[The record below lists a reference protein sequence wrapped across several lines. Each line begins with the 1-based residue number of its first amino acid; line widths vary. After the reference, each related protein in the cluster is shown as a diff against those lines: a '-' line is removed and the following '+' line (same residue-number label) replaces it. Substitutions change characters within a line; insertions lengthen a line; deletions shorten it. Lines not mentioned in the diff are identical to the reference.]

1 MSGSTCR
8 LLRMATW
15 RTPIHRELNRR
26 LPDAVGE
33 RTAAQFARLGLF
45 TVGDVIRHT
54 PRRYLAGTQM
64 SDFASLQVGDEV
76 ALVAKVQSTK
86 IRQGARQRV
95 ESLITDGSGYL
106 TVTLFAPKP
115 FLATWWSG
123 LLEPGARGIFVGK
136 VGVFNNSLQLTHPD
150 FVMIDGKGQ
159 VTGKKDQEKRSMQRA
174 VQRSTL
180 VGLYPATSKLPT
192 WVIAETI
199 ELLLP
204 SIRSLGDT
212 LPPWV
217 VDKAGV
223 LPLPHALTEVH
234 EPVDVDHAER
244 GRDRLRFDEAFGM
257 QLAMA
262 QRRRAFADQ
271 QATARPRVAGG
282 LLDEFDARLPFVL
295 TKGQVDVGEKVFG
308 EMASTRPMH
317 RLLQGEVGSGKTIVA
332 LRAMLTVVDSG
343 GQTVLLAPTEVL
355 AKQHHATIT
364 GLLGDLG
371 EGQRLGA
378 HDHATA
384 VTLLTGSLPA
394 AAKREALNQITT
406 GDAGIVI
413 GTHALLSDPVE
424 FFDLGL
430 VVIDEQHRFG
440 VEQRAALA
448 AKAEKQP
455 HTLVMTATPIPRSVA
470 MTVFGDLEVSEL
482 RERPAKRGA
491 VKTVFVDTFNNPHW
505 VERAWERIREE
516 VAKGRQ
522 AFVVCPAISAKQTEG
537 DVDSGAD
544 MTTVTELLPQLASG
558 PLAGLRLGMAHG
570 KQPVAERDAA
580 MADFVAGRLDVLVS
594 TTVIEVGVD
603 VANASVMVVMDAD
616 RFGITQLHQLR
627 GRIGRGEHEGLCL
640 LMAAP
645 GEEQENAQLRIRALV
660 QSDDGFDLA
669 ERDLELRREGDV
681 LGAAQSGGSSL
692 KLLRVL
698 EDADLIRATKELAD
712 EVLADPRAKG
722 DPLLDD
728 LMTQAELVAAGEWLV
743 KS

>member
-1 MSGSTCR
+1 
-8 LLRMATW
+8 MATW

-26 LPDAVGE
+26 LRDAVGE
-33 RTAAQFARLGLF
+33 KTAVQFAKLGLN

-64 SDFASLQVGDEV
+64 SDFASLQVGEEV
-76 ALVAKVQSTK
+76 AVVAKVQSTH

-115 FLATWWSG
+115 FHATWWSS
-123 LLEPGARGIFVGK
+123 LLEPGSRGIFVGK

-150 FVMIDGKGQ
+150 FVMIDGKGR
-159 VTGKKDQEKRSMQRA
+159 VTGKKEQEKRSMQRA

-180 VGLYPATSKLPT
+180 VGLYPATGKLPT
-192 WVIAETI
+192 WIIAETI
-199 ELLLP
+199 QMLLP
-204 SIRSLGDT
+204 AIRSLGDT

-217 VDKAGV
+217 VDRSGV
-223 LPLPHALTEVH
+223 LPLPQALTEVH
-234 EPVDVDHAER
+234 EPVDVHQAER
-244 GRDRLRFDEAFGM
+244 GRDRLLFDEAFGM

-262 QRRRAFADQ
+262 HRRRTFALQ
-271 QATARPRVAGG
+271 EATPRPRVVGG
-282 LLDEFDARLPFVL
+282 LLDEFDARLPFEL
-295 TKGQVDVGEKVFG
+295 TDGQVAVGETVF
-308 EMASTRPMH
+308 EELARPQPMH

-343 GQTVLLAPTEVL
+343 GQAVLLAPTEVL
-355 AKQHHATIT
+355 AKQHLATIT
-364 GLLGDLG
+364 SLLGDLG

-378 HDHATA
+378 HDKATA

-394 AAKREALNQITT
+394 AAKREALNQIMS
-406 GDAGIVI
+406 GDAGIVV

-448 AKAEKQP
+448 EKAERKP

-482 RERPAKRGA
+482 RERPAKRAA
-491 VKTVFVDTFNNPHW
+491 VKTVFVDTRNNPHW
-505 VERAWERIREE
+505 VERAWQRIREE
-516 VAKGRQ
+516 VTKGRQ
-522 AFVVCPAISAKQTEG
+522 AFIVCPAISPKQTEG
-537 DVDSGAD
+537 DVDPATD
-544 MTTVTELLPQLASG
+544 MTAVTELMPLLAAG

-570 KQPVAERDAA
+570 KQQVAERDAA
-580 MADFVAGRLDVLVS
+580 MSDFAAGNIDVLVA

-603 VANASVMVVMDAD
+603 VANASVMVIMDAD

-640 LMAAP
+640 LLAAP
-645 GEEQENAQLRIRALV
+645 GEGQEDAQLRIRALV
-660 QSDDGFDLA
+660 QSDDGFELA
-669 ERDLELRREGDV
+669 ERDLELRKEGDV

-698 EDADLIRATKELAD
+698 EDADLIRATKILAD
-712 EVLADPRAKG
+712 EVLSDPRAAG
-722 DPLLDD
+722 DALLED
-728 LMTQAELVAAGEWLV
+728 LMAQAELVAAGEWLV
-743 KS
+743 KN

>member
-1 MSGSTCR
+1 
-8 LLRMATW
+8 MATW

-33 RTAAQFARLGLF
+33 KTAAQFAKLGLT

-64 SDFASLQVGDEV
+64 SDFASLQVGEEV
-76 ALVAKVQSTK
+76 AVVAKVKSTNV
-86 IRQGARQRV
+86 RQGARQRV

-106 TVTLFAPKP
+106 TVTLFAHKP
-115 FLATWWSG
+115 FHATYWSG
-123 LLEPGARGIFVGK
+123 LLVPGSRGIFIGK

-150 FVMIDGKGQ
+150 FVMIDGHGR
-159 VTGKKDQEKRSMQRA
+159 VTGKKDQKKASMSRA
-174 VQRSTL
+174 VQRSTM
-180 VGLYPATSKLPT
+180 VGLYPATRALPT
-192 WVIAETI
+192 WGIAETI

-204 SIRSLGDT
+204 PIRSLGDT

-217 VDKAGV
+217 VDRAGV
-223 LPLPHALTEVH
+223 LPLPQALTEVH
-234 EPVDVDHAER
+234 EPVDVAHAEE

-262 QRRRAFADQ
+262 QRRRALAGQ
-271 QATARPRVAGG
+271 EATPRPRIPGG

-295 TKGQVDVGEKVFG
+295 TKGQVEVGERIFD
-308 EMASTRPMH
+308 EISRAQPMH

-332 LRAMLTVVDSG
+332 LRAMLTVVDTG
-343 GQTVLLAPTEVL
+343 GQAVLLAPTEVL
-355 AKQHHATIT
+355 AKQHHATIM

-378 HDHATA
+378 HDNATA

-448 AKAEKQP
+448 AKARTQP

-482 RERPAKRGA
+482 RERPAKRAA

-505 VERAWERIREE
+505 VERAWQRIREE
-516 VAKGRQ
+516 VAAGRQ
-522 AFVVCPAISAKQTEG
+522 AFIVCPAISAKQTEG
-537 DVDSGAD
+537 DVDSGD
-544 MTTVTELLPQLASG
+544 GMTAVTELLPQLESG
-558 PLAGLRLGMAHG
+558 PLSDLRLGMAHG
-570 KQPVAERDAA
+570 KQPVTERDAA
-580 MADFVAGRLDVLVS
+580 MADFAAGRIDVLVS

-603 VANASVMVVMDAD
+603 VPNASVMVVMDAD

-640 LMAAP
+640 LLAAP
-645 GEEQENAQLRIRALV
+645 GEGSEGAQLRIRALV
-660 QSDDGFDLA
+660 LSDDGFELA

-681 LGAAQSGGSSL
+681 LGATQSGGSSL

-712 EVLADPRAKG
+712 SVLADPRSEG

-743 KS
+743 KN

>member
-1 MSGSTCR
+1 
-8 LLRMATW
+8 MATW
-15 RTPIHRELNRR
+15 RTPIQRELNLR
-26 LPDAVGE
+26 LRDAVGE
-33 RTAAQFARLGLF
+33 KTAVQFAKLGVN
-45 TVGDVIRHT
+45 TVGDLVRHT

-76 ALVAKVQSTK
+76 AVVAKVQSTH

-95 ESLITDGSGYL
+95 ESLLTDGSGYL

-115 FLATWWSG
+115 FHATYWKS
-123 LLEPGARGIFVGK
+123 LLEVGSRGIFIGK

-150 FVMIDGKGQ
+150 FVMIDGRGR
-159 VTGKKDQEKRSMQRA
+159 VTGKKEKDKEKGAMQRA

-180 VGLYPATSKLPT
+180 VGMYPATRALPT
-192 WVIAETI
+192 WIIAETL
-199 ELLLP
+199 EMLLP
-204 SIRSLGDT
+204 SIVSMGDT

-217 VDKAGV
+217 VDRAGV
-223 LPLPHALTEVH
+223 LPLPQALTEVH
-234 EPVDVDHAER
+234 EPVDIDQAER
-244 GRDRLRFDEAFGM
+244 GRERLRFDEAFGM

-262 QRRRAFADQ
+262 QRRRALAHLV
-271 QATARPRVAGG
+271 ATPRPRIVGA
-282 LLDEFDARLPFVL
+282 LLDEFDSRLPFEL
-295 TKGQVDVGEKVFG
+295 TKGQVAVGETVFN
-308 EMASTRPMH
+308 ELAESRPMH

-343 GQTVLLAPTEVL
+343 GQAVLLAPTEVL
-355 AKQHHATIT
+355 AKQHLTTIT

-371 EGQRLGA
+371 DGQRLGA
-378 HDHATA
+378 HESATA
-384 VTLLTGSLPA
+384 VTLLTGSMPA
-394 AAKREALNQITT
+394 AAKREAMNQIMS

-413 GTHALLSDPVE
+413 GTHALLSDPVD

-448 AKAEKQP
+448 AKAERQP

-482 RERPAKRGA
+482 RERPAKRA
-491 VKTVFVDTFNNPHW
+491 PVRTVFVDTSSNPHW
-505 VERAWERIREE
+505 VERAWQRIREE

-537 DVDSGAD
+537 DVDSGLG
-544 MTTVTELLPQLASG
+544 MTAVTELLPQLAEG
-558 PLAGLRLGMAHG
+558 PLSDLRLGMAHG

-580 MADFVAGRLDVLVS
+580 MADFAAGRIDVLVS

-603 VANASVMVVMDAD
+603 VPNASVMVVMDAD

-640 LMAAP
+640 LLAAP
-645 GEEQENAQLRIRALV
+645 GEGQENAQLRIQALV
-660 QSDDGFDLA
+660 LSNDGFELA
-669 ERDLELRREGDV
+669 ERDMELRREGDV
-681 LGAAQSGGSSL
+681 LGAAQSGNSSL
-692 KLLRVL
+692 KLLRVT
-698 EDADLIRATKELAD
+698 EDADLIRATKILAD
-712 EVLADPRAKG
+712 EVLADRRAAG

-728 LMTQAELVAAGEWLV
+728 LMTQAELVAAGEWLE
-743 KS
+743 KG

>member
-1 MSGSTCR
+1 
-8 LLRMATW
+8 MATW
-15 RTPIHRELNRR
+15 QTPVHRELNRR
-26 LPDAVGE
+26 LRDAVGE
-33 RTAAQFARLGLF
+33 KTAAQFARLGLT

-76 ALVAKVQSTK
+76 AVVAKVRSTK
-86 IRQGARQRV
+86 IREGSRLRV
-95 ESLITDGSGYL
+95 ESLLTDGSGYL
-106 TVTLFAPKP
+106 TVTLFAAKRH
-115 FLATWWSG
+115 LATWWHS
-123 LLEPGARGIFVGK
+123 LLEPGARGIFIGK
-136 VGVFNNSLQLTHPD
+136 VGVFNHSLQLTHPD
-150 FVMIDGKGQ
+150 FVMIDGKGR
-159 VTGKKDQEKRSMQRA
+159 VTAKKDQAKRSMERA

-180 VGLYPATSKLPT
+180 VGLYPATGKLPT
-192 WVIAETI
+192 WTIAETI
-199 ELLLP
+199 EMLLP

-212 LPPWV
+212 LPAWV
-217 VDKAGV
+217 VDWAGV
-223 LPLPHALTEVH
+223 LPLPEALTEVH
-234 EPVDVDHAER
+234 EPVDVDQAER

-262 QRRRAFADQ
+262 QRRRTLEALK
-271 QATARPRVAGG
+271 ATPRPRREGH
-282 LLDEFDARLPFVL
+282 LLTEFERRLPFEL
-295 TKGQVDVGEKVFG
+295 TSGQIKVGETIFD
-308 EMASTRPMH
+308 ELARTRPMH

-332 LRAMLTVVDSG
+332 LRAMLAVVDAG
-343 GQTVLLAPTEVL
+343 GQAVLLAPTEVL
-355 AKQHHATIT
+355 AKQHHSTIT
-364 GLLGDLG
+364 TLLGDLG
-371 EGQRLGA
+371 QGQQLGA
-378 HDHATA
+378 HEHATT

-394 AAKREALNQITT
+394 AAKRESLQRIVT
-406 GDAGIVI
+406 GEAGIVI
-413 GTHALLSDPVE
+413 GTHALLSDPVD

-448 AKAEKQP
+448 AKAERQP

-482 RERPAKRGA
+482 RERPAKRAA
-491 VKTVFVDTFNNPHW
+491 VTTVFVDTAAHPHW
-505 VERAWERIREE
+505 VGRAWERIREE
-516 VAKGRQ
+516 VSKGRQ
-522 AFVVCPAISAKQTEG
+522 AFIVCPAISPKQTEG
-537 DVDSGAD
+537 DVAASSGLTA
-544 MTTVTELLPQLASG
+544 VTDLLPELAAG

-570 KQPVAERDAA
+570 KQPVAERDAT
-580 MADFVAGRLDVLVS
+580 MADFAAGELDVLVS

-640 LMAAP
+640 LVGAPAP
-645 GEEQENAQLRIRALV
+645 GQEDARMRIRAV
-660 QSDDGFDLA
+660 VASDDGFDLA

-698 EDADLIRATKELAD
+698 EDADLIRSTKELAD
-712 EVLADPRAKG
+712 RVLADPRASE
-722 DPLLDD
+722 DPLLAD
-728 LMTQAELVAAGEWLV
+728 LMTQAELVAAGEWLE

>member
-1 MSGSTCR
+1 
-8 LLRMATW
+8 MATW

-26 LPDAVGE
+26 LPDAVGKK
-33 RTAAQFARLGLF
+33 TAAQFDKLGLT
-45 TVGDVIRHT
+45 TVGDVVRHT

-64 SDFASLQVGDEV
+64 SDFASLQVGEEV
-76 ALVAKVQSTK
+76 AVVAKVKSTT

-106 TVTLFAPKP
+106 TVTLFAHKP
-115 FLATWWSG
+115 FYASFWSG
-123 LLEPGARGIFVGK
+123 LLVPGSRGIFIGK

-150 FVMIDGKGQ
+150 FVMIDGHGR
-159 VTGKKDQEKRSMQRA
+159 VTGKKDHKKESMGRA
-174 VQRSTL
+174 VQRSTM
-180 VGLYPATSKLPT
+180 VGLYPATRALPT
-192 WVIAETI
+192 WTIAETI
-199 ELLLP
+199 EMLLP
-204 SIRSLGDT
+204 SIRSMGDT

-217 VDKAGV
+217 VDRAGV
-223 LPLPHALTEVH
+223 LPLPQALTEVH

-244 GRDRLRFDEAFGM
+244 GQDRLRFDEAFGM

-262 QRRRAFADQ
+262 QRRRALADQ
-271 QATARPRVAGG
+271 EATPRPRVPGG
-282 LLDEFDARLPFVL
+282 LLEEFDARLPFVL
-295 TKGQVDVGEKVFG
+295 TKGQVEVVEKVF
-308 EMASTRPMH
+308 EELSRTQPMH
-317 RLLQGEVGSGKTIVA
+317 RLLQGEVCSGKTIVA
-332 LRAMLTVVDSG
+332 LRAMLNVVDTG
-343 GQTVLLAPTEVL
+343 GQAVLLAPTEVL

-378 HDHATA
+378 HDRATA
-384 VTLLTGSLPA
+384 VTLLVGSLPA
-394 AAKREALNQITT
+394 AARREALNQITT

-448 AKAEKQP
+448 AKARTQP

-482 RERPAKRGA
+482 RERPAKRA
-491 VKTVFVDTFNNPHW
+491 DVKTVFVDTFNNPHW
-505 VERAWERIREE
+505 VERAWQRIREE
-516 VAKGRQ
+516 VAAGRQ
-522 AFVVCPAISAKQTEG
+522 AFIVCPAISAKQTEG
-537 DVDSGAD
+537 DVDSADD
-544 MTTVTELLPQLASG
+544 MTAVTELLPQLEAG
-558 PLAGLRLGMAHG
+558 PLADLRLGMAHG
-570 KQPVAERDAA
+570 KQPVVERDAV
-580 MADFVAGRLDVLVS
+580 MADFAAGRLDVLVS

-603 VANASVMVVMDAD
+603 VPNASVMVVMDAD

-640 LMAAP
+640 LLAAP
-645 GEEQENAQLRIRALV
+645 DEGQEGAQLRIRALV
-660 QSDDGFDLA
+660 LSDDGFELA

-681 LGAAQSGGSSL
+681 LGATQSGGSSL

-712 EVLADPRAKG
+712 SVLADPRAKG
-722 DPLLDD
+722 DPLLED
-728 LMTQAELVAAGEWLV
+728 LMTQAELVAAGEWLE
-743 KS
+743 KN

>member
-1 MSGSTCR
+1 
-8 LLRMATW
+8 MATW

-33 RTAAQFARLGLF
+33 KTAAQFAKLGLT

-76 ALVAKVQSTK
+76 AVVAKVQSTT

-106 TVTLFAPKP
+106 TVTLFAPKT
-115 FLATWWSG
+115 FHATWLSG
-123 LLEPGARGIFVGK
+123 LLAPGSRGIFIGK

-150 FVMIDGKGQ
+150 FVMIDAQGR
-159 VTGKKDQEKRSMQRA
+159 VTGKKDQKKSSMGKA
-174 VQRSTL
+174 VQRSTM
-180 VGLYPATSKLPT
+180 VGLYPATTKLPT
-192 WVIAETI
+192 WTIAETI

-204 SIRSLGDT
+204 AIRSLGDT

-217 VDKAGV
+217 VDRAGV
-223 LPLPHALTEVH
+223 LPLPQALTEVH
-234 EPVDVDHAER
+234 EPVDIDHAEQ

-262 QRRRAFADQ
+262 QRRRALADQ
-271 QATARPRVAGG
+271 EATPRPRVPGG
-282 LLDEFDARLPFVL
+282 LLEEFDTRLPFVL
-295 TKGQVDVGEKVFG
+295 TTGQVEVGEKIFD
-308 EMASTRPMH
+308 ELARPQPMH

-332 LRAMLTVVDSG
+332 LRAMLAVVDTG
-343 GQTVLLAPTEVL
+343 GQAVLLAPTEVL
-355 AKQHHATIT
+355 AKQHHTTIA

-371 EGQRLGA
+371 DGQRLGA
-378 HDHATA
+378 HESATA
-384 VTLLTGSLPA
+384 ITLLTGSLPA

-406 GDAGIVI
+406 GNAGIII
-413 GTHALLSDPVE
+413 GTHALLSGPVE

-482 RERPAKRGA
+482 RERPARRAA

-516 VAKGRQ
+516 VAGGRQ

-537 DVDSGAD
+537 DVDSGTD
-544 MTTVTELLPQLASG
+544 MTAVTELLPQLAAG
-558 PLAGLRLGMAHG
+558 PLSDLRLGMAHG
-570 KQPVAERDAA
+570 KQPVAERDAV
-580 MADFVAGRLDVLVS
+580 MADFAAGRLDVLVS

-603 VANASVMVVMDAD
+603 VPNASVMVVMDAD

-640 LMAAP
+640 LLAAP
-645 GEEQENAQLRIRALV
+645 DDGQESAQLRIRALV
-660 QSDDGFDLA
+660 LSDDGFELA

-698 EDADLIRATKELAD
+698 EDADLIRATKDLAD
-712 EVLADPRAKG
+712 DVLADPRANG

-743 KS
+743 KN

>member
-1 MSGSTCR
+1 
-8 LLRMATW
+8 MATW

-26 LPDAVGE
+26 LRDAVGE
-33 RTAAQFARLGLF
+33 KTAVQFAKLGLH

-64 SDFASLQVGDEV
+64 SDFASLRVGEEV
-76 ALVAKVQSTK
+76 AVVAKVQSTR

-115 FLATWWSG
+115 FHATWWSSM
-123 LLEPGARGIFVGK
+123 LEPGSRGIFIGK

-150 FVMIDGKGQ
+150 FVMIDGQGQ
-159 VTGKKDQEKRSMQRA
+159 VTAKKDHVKQSMQRA
-174 VQRSTL
+174 VQRATL
-180 VGLYPATSKLPT
+180 VGLYPATAKLPT

-199 ELLLP
+199 ALLLP

-217 VDKAGV
+217 VDQAGV
-223 LPLPHALTEVH
+223 LSLPEALTEVH
-234 EPVDVDHAER
+234 EPVDVTRAEQ
-244 GRDRLRFDEAFGM
+244 GRDRLLFDEAFGM

-262 QRRRAFADQ
+262 QRRRTLDGLE
-271 QATARPRVAGG
+271 ATPRPRTPGR
-282 LLDEFDARLPFVL
+282 LLSEFDNRLPFEL
-295 TKGQVDVGEKVFG
+295 TQGQVAVGETIFD
-308 EMASTRPMH
+308 ELARPRPMH

-343 GQTVLLAPTEVL
+343 GQAVLLAPTEVL
-355 AKQHHATIT
+355 AKQHYATIT

-371 EGQRLGA
+371 DGQRLGA
-378 HDHATA
+378 HEHATS

-394 AAKREALNQITT
+394 AAKRQALNEITT

-424 FFDLGL
+424 FFELGL

-448 AKAEKQP
+448 AKSAQQP

-482 RERPAKRGA
+482 RERPAKRAA
-491 VKTVFVDTFNNPHW
+491 VTTVFVDTFNNPHW
-505 VERAWERIREE
+505 VERAWQRIREE

-522 AFVVCPAISAKQTEG
+522 AFIVCPAISAKQTEG
-537 DVDSGAD
+537 DVDPATD
-544 MTTVTELLPQLASG
+544 MTAVTELLPRLASG
-558 PLAGLRLGMAHG
+558 PLADLRLGMAHG
-570 KQPVAERDAA
+570 KQSVAERDEA
-580 MADFVAGRLDVLVS
+580 MADFASGRIDVLVA

-603 VANASVMVVMDAD
+603 VPNASVMVVMDAD

-640 LMAAP
+640 LLAAP
-645 GEEQENAQLRIRALV
+645 GEGQEDAQLRIRALV
-660 QSDDGFDLA
+660 LSDDGFELA
-669 ERDLELRREGDV
+669 ERDLELRKEGDV

-698 EDADLIRATKELAD
+698 EDADLIRATKDLAD
-712 EVLADPRAKG
+712 RVLADRRALN
-722 DPLLDD
+722 DPLLAD
-728 LMTQAELVAAGEWLV
+728 LMTQAELVAAGEWLE
-743 KS
+743 KG

>member
-1 MSGSTCR
+1 
-8 LLRMATW
+8 MATW

-26 LPDAVGE
+26 LRDAVGE
-33 RTAAQFARLGLF
+33 KTSAQFERLGLT
-45 TVGDVIRHT
+45 TVGDVVRHT

-76 ALVAKVQSTK
+76 AVVAKVQTTK

-95 ESLITDGSGYL
+95 ESLLTDGSGYL

-115 FLATWWSG
+115 HLVTWWSS
-123 LLEPGARGIFVGK
+123 LLEPGARGIFIGK

-150 FVMIDGKGQ
+150 FVMIDGKGR
-159 VTGKKDQEKRSMQRA
+159 VTAKKDQVKRSMERA

-180 VGLYPATSKLPT
+180 VGLYPATRKLPT
-192 WVIAETI
+192 WTIAETI
-199 ELLLP
+199 EMLLP

-212 LPPWV
+212 LPAWV
-217 VDKAGV
+217 VEDAGV
-223 LPLPHALTEVH
+223 LPLPQALTEVH
-234 EPVDVDHAER
+234 EPVDIAQAER

-262 QRRRAFADQ
+262 QRRRTLAHQ
-271 QATARPRVAGG
+271 EATPRPRIAGG
-282 LLDEFDARLPFVL
+282 ILDEFETRLPFEL
-295 TKGQVDVGEKVFG
+295 TTGQVTVGERLFD
-308 EMASTRPMH
+308 ELARNRPMH

-355 AKQHHATIT
+355 AKQHYATIT
-364 GLLGDLG
+364 SLLGDLG
-371 EGQRLGA
+371 EGPRLGA
-378 HDHATA
+378 HEHATE

-394 AAKREALNQITT
+394 AVKRDALNQITT
-406 GDAGIVI
+406 GEAGIVV

-448 AKAEKQP
+448 AKAERQP

-482 RERPAKRGA
+482 RERPARRAA
-491 VKTVFVDTFNNPHW
+491 VKTVFVDTGTNPHW
-505 VERAWERIREE
+505 VGRAWERIREE

-522 AFVVCPAISAKQTEG
+522 AFIVCPAISPKQTEG
-537 DVDSGAD
+537 DVASAGDLTA
-544 MTTVTELLPQLASG
+544 VTELLPQLASG
-558 PLAGLRLGMAHG
+558 PLADLRLGMAHG

-580 MADFVAGRLDVLVS
+580 MADFASGALDVLVS

-603 VANASVMVVMDAD
+603 VPNASVMVIMDAD

-627 GRIGRGEHEGLCL
+627 GRIGRGVHEGLCL
-640 LMAAP
+640 LLAAP
-645 GEEQENAQLRIRALV
+645 GDDQNTAQLRIGAV
-660 QSDDGFDLA
+660 VASDDGFDLA
-669 ERDLELRREGDV
+669 ERDLELRKEGDV

-712 EVLADPRAKG
+712 RVLADPRAA
-722 DPLLDD
+722 DDALLAD
-728 LMTQAELVAAGEWLV
+728 LMTQAEIVAAGEWLE

>member
-1 MSGSTCR
+1 
-8 LLRMATW
+8 MATW

-26 LPDAVGE
+26 LRDAVGE
-33 RTAAQFARLGLF
+33 KTAAQFAKLGLN

-76 ALVAKVQSTK
+76 AVVAKVQSTR

-115 FLATWWSG
+115 FMASWWSG
-123 LLEPGARGIFVGK
+123 LLEPGTRGIFIGK
-136 VGVFNNSLQLTHPD
+136 VGVFNDSLQLTHPD
-150 FVMIDGKGQ
+150 FVMIDEQGRI
-159 VTGKKDQEKRSMQRA
+159 TGKKDQKRQSMQRA
-174 VQRSTL
+174 VQRATL
-180 VGLYPATSKLPT
+180 VGLYPATAKLPT
-192 WVIAETI
+192 WVIAETV
-199 ELLLP
+199 EMLLP

-217 VDKAGV
+217 VDQAGV
-223 LPLPHALTEVH
+223 LPLPQALTEVH
-234 EPVDVDHAER
+234 EPVDVARAES

-262 QRRRAFADQ
+262 QRRRTFEGL
-271 QATARPRVAGG
+271 QATARPRLPDR
-282 LLDEFDARLPFVL
+282 LLAEFDRRLPFEL
-295 TKGQVDVGEKVFG
+295 TNGQVAVGETIF
-308 EMASTRPMH
+308 EELARPRPMH

-343 GQTVLLAPTEVL
+343 GQAVLLAPTEVL
-355 AKQHHATIT
+355 AKQHFATVT
-364 GLLGDLG
+364 GMLGDLG
-371 EGQRLGA
+371 DGQRLGA
-378 HDHATA
+378 HEHATA

-394 AAKREALNQITT
+394 AAKRQALNQITT
-406 GDAGIVI
+406 GDAGIII

-448 AKAEKQP
+448 AKSEQQP

-482 RERPAKRGA
+482 RERPAQRAA
-491 VKTVFVDTFNNPHW
+491 VSTVFVDTFNNPHW
-505 VERAWERIREE
+505 VERAWQRIRED

-522 AFVVCPAISAKQTEG
+522 AFIVCPAISAKQAEG
-537 DVDSGAD
+537 DVDAAGD
-544 MTTVTELLPQLASG
+544 MTAVTELLPRLAAG

-570 KQPVAERDAA
+570 KQSVAERDEA
-580 MADFVAGRLDVLVS
+580 MANFAAGRLDVLVA

-603 VANASVMVVMDAD
+603 VPNASVMVVMDAD

-627 GRIGRGEHEGLCL
+627 GRIGRGVHEGLCL
-640 LMAAP
+640 LLAAP
-645 GEEQENAQLRIRALV
+645 GEGQEDAQLRIRALV
-660 QSDDGFDLA
+660 QSNDGFELA
-669 ERDLELRREGDV
+669 ERDLELRKEGDV

-698 EDADLIRATKELAD
+698 EDADLIRATKDLAD
-712 EVLADPRAKG
+712 RVLADRRAAN
-722 DPLLDD
+722 DPLLAD
-728 LMTQAELVAAGEWLV
+728 LMTQAELVAAGEWLE
-743 KS
+743 KG